1 MTFSAPLSEA
11 EFLITLARK
20 QSSFALQVGVS
31 QLVVADAVV
40 TQSESS
46 DFSFESSLLD
56 SVKNND
62 LILLNFLLSINTNSN
77 AADQSN
83 QTALHVASELN
94 HDRSMIL
101 LLQANANPNL

>member
-1 MTFSAPLSEA
+1 MTFRAPLSEA
-11 EFLITLARK
+11 ESLIALLLE
-20 QSSFALQVGVS
+20 QSPFALQVGVS
-31 QLVVADAVV
+31 QLVVADTVI

-56 SVKNND
+56 SVKRND
-62 LILLNFLLSINTNSN
+62 LNLLNFLLSINTNSN

-94 HDRSMIL
+94 HDKSMTLI
-101 LLQANANPNL
+101 LQANANP